1 MATTT
6 TTTEDQS
13 QARLDSE
20 TYLYHHFEDLGQQHE
35 SSSLGMWAFLATE
48 VLFFGGVFASFAIY
62 QSLYPEAFETASHHL
77 NIPLGAFNTAILLC
91 SSLTMALAV
100 RASQLRQR
108 KETVWFLLGTILL
121 GAIFL
126 GIKFYE
132 WSIEYRDGLVPGLNL
147 DKSQLKYP
155 QEVIFWSLYFTATG
169 LHAIHMIIGIV
180 IIGIMAALIWRR
192 WMTGNGSTQ
201 VEMLGLY
208 WHFVDI
214 VWVFLFPVLY
224 LINH

>member
-1 MATTT
+1 MAI
-6 TTTEDQS
+6 TES
-13 QARLDSE
+13 QHPQVDSAEDE
-20 TYLYHHFEDLGQQHE
+20 TYLYHHFEDLQQQHE
-35 SSSLGMWAFLATE
+35 TSSLGMWAFLATE
-48 VLFFGGVFASFAIY
+48 VLFFGGVFAAFAYY
-62 QSLYPEAFETASHHL
+62 QSIFPEAFKEASHHL

-108 KETVWFLLGTILL
+108 KQTVWFLLGTIAL
-121 GAIFL
+121 GSVFL

-132 WSIEYRDGLVPGLNL
+132 WSIEYRDGLVPGLNF
-147 DKSQLKYP
+147 DFSQVEHR

-169 LHAIHMIIGIV
+169 LHAIHMIIGIA
-180 IIGIMAALIWRR
+180 IIAIMAVLVWRR
-192 WMTGNGSTQ
+192 WMTGTGSTQ

-208 WHFVDI
+208 WHLVDI